1 MKYQFNGSLSYLGR
15 LGFGYKCERSDFFTF
30 YRQTEE
36 ESSQNVL
43 PQQELQIC
51 EAGEL
56 RWISPCCR
64 FAREKIAQVVK
75 FAPDQKLVQDGDS
88 YTYITNGPDGVK
100 EIKFKSGVEFD
111 DVIGADKIPIKTKYT
126 VDGNVVT
133 QNISAPQG
141 TAVFKR
147 EYNGDE
153 LVVVITGDKFD
164 GVAKRY
170 YKAE

>member
-1 MKYQFNGSLSYLGR
+1 MSYINKNFKFVKQENFD
-15 LGFGYKCERSDFFTF
+15 GFLRAVG
-30 YRQTEE
+30 
-36 ESSQNVL
+36 L
-43 PQQELQIC
+43 PE
-51 EAGEL
+51 
-56 RWISPCCR
+56 
-64 FAREKIAQVVK
+64 EKIAQIVK
-75 FAPDQKLVQDGDS
+75 FAPDQKL
-88 YTYITNGPDGVK
+88 
-100 EIKFKSGVEFD
+100 
-111 DVIGADKIPIKTKYT
+111 IKTTYT

-133 QNISAPQG
+133 QNITAPQG

>member
-1 MKYQFNGSLSYLGR
+1 MSFLNKNFKFVKQENFD
-15 LGFGYKCERSDFFTF
+15 GFLRAVG
-30 YRQTEE
+30 
-36 ESSQNVL
+36 L
-43 PQQELQIC
+43 PE
-51 EAGEL
+51 
-56 RWISPCCR
+56 
-64 FAREKIAQVVK
+64 EKIAQILK
-75 FAPDQKLVQDGDS
+75 YSPDQKLVQDGDS
-88 YTYITNGPDGVK
+88 YTYITNGPEGVK
-100 EIKFKSGVEFD
+100 EIKFKSGVEFED
-111 DVIGADKIPIKTKYT
+111 IKTTYT

-153 LVVVITGDKFD
+153 LTVVITGDKFD

>member
-1 MKYQFNGSLSYLGR
+1 MSYINKNFKFVKQENFD
-15 LGFGYKCERSDFFTF
+15 GFLRAVG
-30 YRQTEE
+30 
-36 ESSQNVL
+36 L
-43 PQQELQIC
+43 PE
-51 EAGEL
+51 
-56 RWISPCCR
+56 
-64 FAREKIAQVVK
+64 EKIAQIVK

-100 EIKFKSGVEFD
+100 EIKFKSGVEFE
-111 DVIGADKIPIKTKYT
+111 DVIGADKIPIKTTYT

-133 QNISAPQG
+133 QNITAPQG